1 MQELKVLASLAA
13 LRSVSP
19 PFSLTYLWQLLEAL
33 EEPLE
38 VLRLAVASIHH
49 HHHYP
54 LTKSFSFLLAIL
66 KAFCQSLVLAF
77 LF

>member
-1 MQELKVLASLAA
+1 VEELEVLASLAA
-13 LRSVSP
+13 FRSVSP

-33 EEPLE
+33 EDPLE
-38 VLRLAVASIHH
+38 VLQLVVALIHH

-54 LTKSFSFLLAIL
+54 LTKSFFFLLAIL
-66 KAFCQSLVLAF
+66 KAFCRLVVLAF